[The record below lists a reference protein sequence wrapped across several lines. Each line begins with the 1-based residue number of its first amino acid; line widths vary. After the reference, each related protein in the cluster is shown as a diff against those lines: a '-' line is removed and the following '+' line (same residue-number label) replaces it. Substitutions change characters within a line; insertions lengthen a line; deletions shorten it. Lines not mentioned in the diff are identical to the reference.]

1 MMEEKL
7 NITVVIEDRKY
18 PMTIEASQKEEEK
31 IRRAVKEVNNLI
43 NSYKQKYVHHDAQD
57 ALAMT
62 ILTIMRKLLTC
73 EENQSKELIENIS
86 SLYTEIKAFNTE
98 QLR

>member
-1 MMEEKL
+1 MDDRL

-18 PMTIEASQKEEEK
+18 PMTIEASEKEEEK

-62 ILTIMRKLLTC
+62 ILTIMRRLLTC
-73 EENQSKELIENIS
+73 EENQSKELIEHIS
-86 SLYTEIKAFNTE
+86 TLYSEVKTFNTE
-98 QLR
+98 QVR